1 MDMKERGTV
10 VDFVQWVEERDLVKD
25 TQRGDEDQ
33 KALSKLLRRQATTNH
48 GKSELTKE
56 LAAQEKKPSQK
67 SMVGGLRKN
76 RDEEM
81 LALRSAS
88 GPSAAAEKEALP
100 ADAVGAAIE
109 RSDAASEAM
118 EAFMKE
124 VAA

>member
-1 MDMKERGTV
+1 
-10 VDFVQWVEERDLVKD
+10 
-25 TQRGDEDQ
+25 
-33 KALSKLLRRQATTNH
+33 
-48 GKSELTKE
+48 
-56 LAAQEKKPSQK
+56 
-67 SMVGGLRKN
+67 MVGGLRKN

-109 RSDAASEAM
+109 RCDAASEAM